1 MERDLAV
8 HRRDLQV
15 SLSSQTPP
23 ATNQEGEKRTR
34 QIQVRSRVVEHR
46 REAVE
51 QHRQE
56 KIELFQTIQKMKA
69 AGMKVTEMAG
79 QLGINRRRIDKW
91 VRLKEF
97 PERSRMQPRPG
108 MVESFREYLRGR
120 RDQGCHHGHELLAE
134 IRRRGYVGCYSRLA
148 ELLSPWRQ
156 PKPESKAVNTCLQ
169 SAPQVEVGSQLTTR
183 QISPQ
188 VAAAL
193 LNKPRPDLTARQA
206 EIVDK
211 LKEQCPGFAVM
222 RKLTFGFRGIVCRGK
237 VATLH
242 RWLEEARRTGIHSL
256 ERFVRTVKQD
266 LSAVESAVT
275 ERWSNGPV
283 EGQINRLK
291 ALKRQMYG
299 RAGVELLRARVLPLP
314 VLDVK

>member
-1 MERDLAV
+1 MDTSCWRKSGDGAMSDV
-8 HRRDLQV
+8 
-15 SLSSQTPP
+15 
-23 ATNQEGEKRTR
+23 
-34 QIQVRSRVVEHR
+34 I
-46 REAVE
+46 
-51 QHRQE
+51 
-56 KIELFQTIQKMKA
+56 
-69 AGMKVTEMAG
+69 
-79 QLGINRRRIDKW
+79 
-91 VRLKEF
+91 
-97 PERSRMQPRPG
+97 
-108 MVESFREYLRGR
+108 
-120 RDQGCHHGHELLAE
+120 
-134 IRRRGYVGCYSRLA
+134 SRLA

-256 ERFVRTVKQD
+256 ERFVRIKRVVWRD
-266 LSAVESAVT
+266 HHVVT
-275 ERWSNGPV
+275 MQKHVPP
-283 EGQINRLK
+283 NRGL
-291 ALKRQMYG
+291 Q
-299 RAGVELLRARVLPLP
+299 LLHGHARLEI
-314 VLDVK
+314 